1 MDFTLV
7 LTAINTI
14 ALVAVIAIFFTR
26 KTSPTGGDNAEL
38 LKTLESVRG
47 ELSRSISN
55 SQNQTEARFET
66 FRQSLEVSAKTQ
78 RDEASASR
86 QELQKILAD
95 QLALVSQS
103 ITKLTD
109 SNSERLILTQRTMTE
124 SMQRMQESNERKLDE
139 MRITVDEKLHD
150 TLEKRLGES
159 FKIVNDSLTQVQTG
173 LGEMKT
179 LANGVGDLQRVLTNV
194 KNRGGWGEAQL
205 ASQLGD
211 MLSPEQFEANVKTN
225 PQSNELVEFAVKLP
239 GRQDG
244 ETTYLPIDSKFP
256 QEDYERLLV
265 AQESGN
271 KDAVEAAVKAVERAI
286 KTQAKT
292 ISEKYIAV
300 PNTVDFAI
308 MYLPTE
314 GLFAEVL
321 RIPGLI
327 NELQVKHRVM
337 VTGPTTL
344 MSFLTSIQMGFKTLA
359 IEKSASDVWRILSAA
374 KTEFHKYGQVWD
386 KLAKQLNTAQNTV
399 AEAGRRTRA
408 VEKTLKAVETS
419 AGIESSAEF
428 KALESLVEDAD
439 FVEDEES
446 EE

>member
-1 MDFTLV
+1 
-7 LTAINTI
+7 
-14 ALVAVIAIFFTR
+14 
-26 KTSPTGGDNAEL
+26 
-38 LKTLESVRG
+38 
-47 ELSRSISN
+47 
-55 SQNQTEARFET
+55 
-66 FRQSLEVSAKTQ
+66 
-78 RDEASASR
+78 
-86 QELQKILAD
+86 
-95 QLALVSQS
+95 
-103 ITKLTD
+103 
-109 SNSERLILTQRTMTE
+109 
-124 SMQRMQESNERKLDE
+124 
-139 MRITVDEKLHD
+139 
-150 TLEKRLGES
+150 
-159 FKIVNDSLTQVQTG
+159 
-173 LGEMKT
+173 
-179 LANGVGDLQRVLTNV
+179 
-194 KNRGGWGEAQL
+194 
-205 ASQLGD
+205 
-211 MLSPEQFEANVKTN
+211 SPEQYEANVKTN

-344 MSFLTSIQMGFKTLA
+344 MSFLISIQMGFKTLA
-359 IEKSASDVWRILSAA
+359 IEKSASDVWRVLSAA
-374 KTEFHKYGQVWD
+374 KVEFQKYGMVWD
-386 KLAKQLNTAQNTV
+386 SLEKQLRAAQNTV
-399 AEAGRRTRA
+399 KKAGVRTRA
-408 VEKTLKAVETS
+408 ISKTLKNVETGYAVESSTEF
-419 AGIESSAEF
+419 AAIEG
-428 KALESLVEDAD
+428 LVEDEDLTMDQENAD
-439 FVEDEES
+439 PDEE
-446 EE
+446 